1 LLELVLGAGILPA
14 PSFFGQTAFRTDV
27 KFRIIAVGRPP
38 AGPMRDA
45 IADYES
51 RAARYWPLEVHEVRA
66 EPAKSRSPDE
76 VRRLEGA
83 RLIERATGSL
93 VALDERGR
101 SLSTDT
107 FAAWM
112 VERRQRAEDTTFA
125 VGGAFGLDAAV
136 RDRALLVLSVSPWTL
151 QHEMARL
158 LLAEQLYRAGTIQ
171 RGEPYHKGS

>member
-1 LLELVLGAGILPA
+1 
-14 PSFFGQTAFRTDV
+14 
-27 KFRIIAVGRPP
+27 
-38 AGPMRDA
+38 MREA
-45 IADYES
+45 IAHYES
-51 RAARYWPLEVHEVRA
+51 RAARYWPLEVLEVRA
-66 EPAKSRSPDE
+66 ESAKSRSSDD
-76 VRRLEGA
+76 VRGLEGA

-101 SLSTDT
+101 SVSTEA

-112 VERRQRAEDTTFA
+112 VDRRQRAEDTTF
-125 VGGAFGLDAAV
+125 VIGGAFGLDAGV
-136 RDRALLVLSVSPWTL
+136 RDRASLVLSLSPWTL

>member
-1 LLELVLGAGILPA
+1 M
-14 PSFFGQTAFRTDV
+14 
-27 KFRIIAVGRPP
+27 KFRILAVGRPP
-38 AGPMRDA
+38 AGPMREA

-51 RAARYWPLEVHEVRA
+51 RAARYWPLEVLEMRA
-66 EPAKSRSPDE
+66 EPAKSRSAAE

-101 SLSTDT
+101 SLSTEAFVT
-107 FAAWM
+107 WM
-112 VERRQRAEDTTFA
+112 VDRRQRAEDTTF
-125 VGGAFGLDAAV
+125 VIGGAFGLDAGV
-136 RDRALLVLSVSPWTL
+136 RDRASLVLSLSPWTL